1 MSIVKRIRSLASD
14 KKITIAELE
23 RKLNLANSSI
33 RKWDERTPGID
44 KVQKVAD
51 YFQVPIDYLVG
62 GKQRLFEM
70 KMYEEIANTP
80 DDPNPSISS
89 PEEDFAEELK
99 EEQTKEF
106 STIQR
111 YAKKLDEKDQKKLIQ
126 LMEITFDD
134 IKNGNVGDDDDGD
147 YL

>member
-1 MSIVKRIRSLASD
+1 MSIVKRIRILASD

-51 YFQVPIDYLVG
+51 YFHVPIDYLVG
-62 GKQRLFEM
+62 GKDRLFEM
-70 KMYEEIANTP
+70 KMYEEIANTS
-80 DDPNPSISS
+80 DDPNPNYTSA
-89 PEEDFAEELK
+89 EKDFQDVLAPK
-99 EEQTKEF
+99 NTEF

-111 YAKKLDEKDQKKLIQ
+111 YAKNLDQKEQAKLIRI
-126 LMEITFDD
+126 MEATFEDL
-134 IKNGNVGDDDDGD
+134 KNSDFEDDDDG

>member
-1 MSIVKRIRSLASD
+1 MSIVKRIRSLAAD

-23 RKLNLANSSI
+23 RKLGLANSSI
-33 RKWDERTPGID
+33 RKWDERMPGID

-80 DDPNPSISS
+80 DDPNPTTSS
-89 PEEDFAEELK
+89 PEEDFAENIETD
-99 EEQTKEF
+99 QTKEF

-111 YAKKLDEKDQKKLIQ
+111 YAKKLDEKDQKKLIK

-134 IKNGNVGDDDDGD
+134 IKNGDVGDDDDGD